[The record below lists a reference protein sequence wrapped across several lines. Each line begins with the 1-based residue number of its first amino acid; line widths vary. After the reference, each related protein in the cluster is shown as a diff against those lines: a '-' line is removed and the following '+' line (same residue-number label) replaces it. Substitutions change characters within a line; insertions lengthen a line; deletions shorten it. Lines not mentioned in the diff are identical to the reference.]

1 MEAMMVD
8 PDKVKAFLEV
18 VKTKGLAEDLSKAA
32 RHHSAANV
40 AEADEILE
48 RMESAR
54 NGSPR

>member
-1 MEAMMVD
+1 MVD